1 MAMKTLGPHST
12 LALAAALALS
22 MWSSLALGQVAAQ
35 TSAQGSASA
44 PARAASAAPAA
55 QTGPRVFTPEEK
67 RYKSSDTAAPD
78 LVPDRAVIPQVSIP
92 LTAKSTPQKPVV
104 TSSRKYSPP
113 TTGGGVND
121 AAARCMAEASD
132 AARAVCQDKARKSK
146 SP

>member
-1 MAMKTLGPHST
+1 MAMKTLCPHST

-22 MWSSLALGQVAAQ
+22 TLSSLALGQATAQ
-35 TSAQGSASA
+35 PSAQGGASA

-92 LTAKSTPQKPVV
+92 LATKSTPQKPVV